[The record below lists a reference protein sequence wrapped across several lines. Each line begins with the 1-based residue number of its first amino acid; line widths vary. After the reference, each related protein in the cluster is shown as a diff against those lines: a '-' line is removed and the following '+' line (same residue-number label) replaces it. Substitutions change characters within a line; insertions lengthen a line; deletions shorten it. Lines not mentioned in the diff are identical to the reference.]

1 MYYLADDALVS
12 GHEAAPKS
20 DDKDAERRE
29 NKGKDLIKK
38 ASWVTGEAKQSH
50 SARHLSETFPTG
62 GALLLCSQCS
72 GNISVV
78 AITEG
83 VPGSRRP

>member
-1 MYYLADDALVS
+1 MYNLDDDALVS

-20 DDKDAERRE
+20 NNEDAERRE

-38 ASWVTGEAKQSH
+38 ASWDTGEAKQSH
-50 SARHLSETFPTG
+50 SARHLSEKFPMG
-62 GALLLCSQCS
+62 GALLVCSQCS
-72 GNISVV
+72 GNTSVV